1 MSFRDCLNDIRG
13 AFDGSLSDEAIME
26 ILEEFD
32 AVARATAEQ
41 RPWANV
47 QTELFG
53 HGEKL
58 AKQARERILIER
70 RNRSMNNRKEAA
82 LRAFLEDPAWAKDPN
97 AAVTAKAFGAL
108 GFEAQG
114 GKASVH
120 RQGVALGRFWIGSL
134 DNALTKA
141 DLMPAVQRG
150 ALDRQIAAEMWE
162 LGKRNGKPGVTGSKE
177 ALEAAKII
185 HRLQEN
191 MVARLN
197 RAGAFIRRMPGYI
210 VRQTHDMRLVGKAG
224 FDAWYKDTWPKI
236 DEMRT
241 FNRILADDEREAI
254 YRRLFNELSSG
265 RHPSALADQA
275 WQAFLPSGGNLAKRV
290 SQSREL
296 HFRTGG
302 DWYDYHSK
310 YGRGTI
316 LEAVASSAQTNGR
329 AVALME
335 TFGSNPK
342 AMLERFMAEADDRAA
357 AIGAPTSDAANR
369 FSAATIWGIV
379 SGESNRPAANWLAR
393 LGNAARATQV
403 ASKLGSAVLS
413 AFLSDPKLQA
423 NELARHGVPFL
434 RRAMLPWQN
443 VIRMAVESGEQRR
456 LANMLQAYRD
466 GMLMELWGRYDT
478 GDGLPGVATWFAQK
492 TMKLS
497 GMNRWTSASK
507 GNVVAVISHEMAD
520 RAGTAFDALD
530 PEYRKLLG
538 AYGITADDWGRLG
551 SAQVEVEG
559 VRYVVPHQ
567 LKLDGFGDLSTP
579 EGRRGARRARDELAT
594 KLITFIDDRMA
605 AALNEPGARTRALL
619 VGDSRPGTWRGEF
632 WRAAT
637 LFKSFPVEMHT
648 RVYGE
653 KIANGEYSSL
663 ASLVLTMT
671 VLGGVLNVVRDAARG
686 IAPPDYAELEPS
698 QWGQV
703 FLRAAL
709 SGGGLGIMGDFA
721 LGEYNRYGRSM
732 VATQAGPVLGQ
743 LDSAAGIYAAL
754 VRADGEDAAGKA
766 FEFFYRNMPFVNL
779 WWARQT
785 FDYFILYQMQ
795 EYMNPGYLRRME
807 QRREKET
814 GQRFI
819 LAPSEVV
826 GR

>member
-1 MSFRDCLNDIRG
+1 MSFAECVDEIRR
-13 AFDGSLSDEAIME
+13 AFDGVLSDDAILE
-26 ILEEFD
+26 VLEEFD

-47 QTELFG
+47 QGELFG
-53 HGEKL
+53 HAEKL
-58 AKQARERILIER
+58 AKQAREKILIER

-82 LRAFLEDPAWAKDPN
+82 LRAFLDDPAWAKDPN
-97 AAVTAKAFGAL
+97 AAVTAKAFGSL
-108 GFEAQG
+108 GFEAKG

-120 RQGVALGRFWIGSL
+120 REGVALGRFWIGSL

-150 ALDRQIAAEMWE
+150 TLDRQIAQEMWE
-162 LGKRNGKPGVTGSKE
+162 LGKRNGKPGVSGSKE

-210 VRQTHDMRLVGKAG
+210 VRQTHDMRLIAKAG
-224 FDAWYKDTWPKI
+224 FDTWFKDVAPKV

-254 YRRLFNELSSG
+254 YRRLYNEFSAG
-265 RHPSALADQA
+265 RHPSAVGEQA

-296 HFRTGG
+296 HFRTGQ
-302 DWYDYHSK
+302 DWHAYHEK

-316 LEAVASSAQTNGR
+316 LEAVASAAQLNGR

-335 TFGSNPK
+335 TFGTNPRE
-342 AMLERFMAEADDRAA
+342 MLTRFMNEADDRAA
-357 AIGAPTSDAANR
+357 AMGAATSEQRNR
-369 FSAATIWGIV
+369 FSADTIWAIV
-379 SGESNRPAANWLAR
+379 SGEGNRPADNTLAR
-393 LGNAARATQV
+393 IGNAVRSYQV

-423 NELARHGVPFL
+423 TELSRHGVPFL

-443 VIRMAVESGEQRR
+443 VIRMAVESGEQRK

-466 GMLMELWGRYDT
+466 GLLSDVWGRYDT
-478 GDGLPGVATWFAQK
+478 GDGLPGVASWFARM

-497 GMNRWTSASK
+497 GMERWTTASK
-507 GNVVAVISHEMAD
+507 GNVVAAISHEMAD

-538 AYGITADDWGRLG
+538 AYGITAEDWGRLG
-551 SAQVEVEG
+551 SAQVQVEG
-559 VRYVVPHQ
+559 VPYVVPHQ
-567 LKLDGFGDLSTP
+567 LKLADFGDLSTP
-579 EGRRGARRARDELAT
+579 EGRRAARRARDELST

-653 KIANGEYSSL
+653 KVANGEYSSL
-663 ASLVLTMT
+663 ATLVLTMT
-671 VLGGVLNVVRDAARG
+671 VLGGVINTVRDLSRG
-686 IAPPDYAELEPS
+686 IAPADPTEMTPAQY
-698 QWGQV
+698 GQF

-709 SGGGLGIMGDFA
+709 TGGGLGLLGDFA
-721 LGEYNRYGRSM
+721 LGEYNRFGKSL

-743 LDSAAGIYAAL
+743 LDSAAEIYAAL
-754 VRADGEDAAGKA
+754 VRADGEDAAAKS
-766 FEFFYRNMPFVNL
+766 FKFVYSNLPFVNL
-779 WWARQT
+779 WWSRQVM
-785 FDYFILYQMQ
+785 DYFVLYQMQ
-795 EYMNPGYLRRME
+795 EWMNPGYLRRME
-807 QRREKET
+807 RRREQET

-819 LAPSEVV
+819 LAPSEVI